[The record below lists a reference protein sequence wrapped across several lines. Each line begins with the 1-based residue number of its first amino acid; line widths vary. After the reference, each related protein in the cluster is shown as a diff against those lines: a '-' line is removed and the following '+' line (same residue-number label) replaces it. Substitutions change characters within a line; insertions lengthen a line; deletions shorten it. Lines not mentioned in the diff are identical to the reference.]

1 MLTEYLIRISAC
13 SRENREALPQ
23 GRLAQVLVQADDFE
37 AFRGFL
43 GPNQGRGELQPVR
56 RSKGVNPEEPFGPV
70 PDDFTRLNL

>member
-1 MLTEYLIRISAC
+1 MCRFDPPSVH

-23 GRLAQVLVQADDFE
+23 GRLAQVLIQADEFE

-56 RSKGVNPEEPFGPV
+56 YAKGVYREEPFGPV
-70 PDDFTRLNL
+70 PDDLARLNL